1 MINST
6 NEVMYHSYKFGHE
19 ACSLQTG
26 TCPKGNK
33 EKGIATRE
41 LTLDDEG
48 DLIDLKASRV

>member
-1 MINST
+1 
-6 NEVMYHSYKFGHE
+6 MYHSYKFGHE